1 MEHLQSAIK
10 AQSIADPILKFT
22 AIIRQLGYAAYLV
35 NDHLSW
41 VSLEFLVVYI
51 PGPVLSNSEGRGPA
65 FLYVPILAR
74 STMTLS
80 KRP

>member
-10 AQSIADPILKFT
+10 AQSIADPILKIT

-41 VSLEFLVVYI
+41 VSLNFAKSKACDLCQPFKNKI
-51 PGPVLSNSEGRGPA
+51 Q
-65 FLYVPILAR
+65 
-74 STMTLS
+74 MTGFHS
-80 KRP
+80 HRQPQYHI